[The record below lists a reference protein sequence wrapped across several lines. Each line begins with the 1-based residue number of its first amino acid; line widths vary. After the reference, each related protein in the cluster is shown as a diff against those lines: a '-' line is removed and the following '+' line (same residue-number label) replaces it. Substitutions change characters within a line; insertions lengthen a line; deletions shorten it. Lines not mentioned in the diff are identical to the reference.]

1 MAEITLTVPNENC
14 EKCDFLMHRQPSY
27 TDNTRDADYCRLFS
41 TPIYKKQKCLSCKL
55 FTTRKGGA
63 E

>member
-14 EKCDFLMHRQPSY
+14 EKCDFLMYRQPSY
-27 TDNTRDADYCRLFS
+27 TENRGFEDYCRLFG
-41 TPIYKKQKCLSCKL
+41 TPIYDKKKCLSCKIL
-55 FTTRKGGA
+55 TTRKG